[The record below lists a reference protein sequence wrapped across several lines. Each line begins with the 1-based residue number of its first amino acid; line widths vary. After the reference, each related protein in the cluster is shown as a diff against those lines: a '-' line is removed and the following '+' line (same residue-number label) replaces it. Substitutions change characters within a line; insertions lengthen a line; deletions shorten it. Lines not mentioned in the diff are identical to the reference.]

1 MSNDLWLPEWKRDRV
16 RNFSPLFLF
25 INDKN
30 RIFFFF
36 PENWKSSS
44 CMQQAIP
51 HYIHT
56 AFYFPQHYK
65 SDLFPDSIISSL
77 FTTHIE
83 FPQRTAWTPHTY
95 QTINAMVRIKNGFNV
110 LQVFTTT
117 SLPDK
122 QCHLLTPPKS
132 EPGIFPL
139 PTSRHSAYSAQQR
152 QQGGGIT
159 AQIKKSLIDA
169 W

>member
-1 MSNDLWLPEWKRDRV
+1 MISGYLSENVTGWGIFHHF
-16 RNFSPLFLF
+16 FSLLM
-25 INDKN
+25 IK
-30 RIFFFF
+30 IGFFSFF
-36 PENWKSSS
+36 PENWKSGS

-95 QTINAMVRIKNGFNV
+95 QTIRIKNGFNV

-117 SLPDK
+117 FLPDK

>member
-1 MSNDLWLPEWKRDRV
+1 MISGYLSENVTGWGIFHHF
-16 RNFSPLFLF
+16 FSLLMMK
-25 INDKN
+25 IG
-30 RIFFFF
+30 FFSFF
-36 PENWKSSS
+36 PENWKSGS

-117 SLPDK
+117 FLPDK

-132 EPGIFPL
+132 EPGIFHSPPPDTA
-139 PTSRHSAYSAQQR
+139 PTVHNRDSKEVALQPR
-152 QQGGGIT
+152 
-159 AQIKKSLIDA
+159 
-169 W
+169 

>member
-1 MSNDLWLPEWKRDRV
+1 MISGYLSENVTGWGIFHHF
-16 RNFSPLFLF
+16 FSLLM
-25 INDKN
+25 IK
-30 RIFFFF
+30 IGFFSFF
-36 PENWKSSS
+36 PENWKSGS

-65 SDLFPDSIISSL
+65 SNLFPDSIISSL

-117 SLPDK
+117 FLPDK

-132 EPGIFPL
+132 EPGIFHSPPPDTA
-139 PTSRHSAYSAQQR
+139 PTVHNRDSKEVALQPR
-152 QQGGGIT
+152 
-159 AQIKKSLIDA
+159 
-169 W
+169 

>member
-1 MSNDLWLPEWKRDRV
+1 MISGYLNENLTGWGIFHHF
-16 RNFSPLFLF
+16 FSLLM
-25 INDKN
+25 IK
-30 RIFFFF
+30 IGFFSFF
-36 PENWKSSS
+36 PENWKSGS

-95 QTINAMVRIKNGFNV
+95 QTIRIKNGFNV

-117 SLPDK
+117 FLPDK

-132 EPGIFPL
+132 EPGIFHSPPPDTA
-139 PTSRHSAYSAQQR
+139 PTVHNRDSKEVALQPR
-152 QQGGGIT
+152 
-159 AQIKKSLIDA
+159 
-169 W
+169 

>member
-1 MSNDLWLPEWKRDRV
+1 MISGYLNENLTGWGIFHHF
-16 RNFSPLFLF
+16 FSLLM
-25 INDKN
+25 IK
-30 RIFFFF
+30 IGFFSFF
-36 PENWKSSS
+36 PENWKSGS

-117 SLPDK
+117 FLPDK

-132 EPGIFPL
+132 EPGIFHSPPPDTA
-139 PTSRHSAYSAQQR
+139 PTVHNRDSKEMALQPR
-152 QQGGGIT
+152 
-159 AQIKKSLIDA
+159 
-169 W
+169 

>member
-1 MSNDLWLPEWKRDRV
+1 MISGYLSENVTGWGIFHHF
-16 RNFSPLFLF
+16 FSLLM
-25 INDKN
+25 IK
-30 RIFFFF
+30 IGFFSFF
-36 PENWKSSS
+36 PENWKSGS

-95 QTINAMVRIKNGFNV
+95 QTIRIKNGFNV

-117 SLPDK
+117 FLPDK

-132 EPGIFPL
+132 EPGIFHSPPPDTA
-139 PTSRHSAYSAQQR
+139 PTVHNRDSKEVALQPR
-152 QQGGGIT
+152 
-159 AQIKKSLIDA
+159 
-169 W
+169 

>member
-1 MSNDLWLPEWKRDRV
+1 MISGYLNENLTGWGIFHHF
-16 RNFSPLFLF
+16 FSLLM
-25 INDKN
+25 IK
-30 RIFFFF
+30 IGFFSFF
-36 PENWKSSS
+36 PENWKSGS

-117 SLPDK
+117 FLPDK

-132 EPGIFPL
+132 EPGIFHSPPPDTA
-139 PTSRHSAYSAQQR
+139 PTVHNRDSKEVALQPR
-152 QQGGGIT
+152 
-159 AQIKKSLIDA
+159 
-169 W
+169 

>member
-1 MSNDLWLPEWKRDRV
+1 MISGYLNENLTGWGIFHHF
-16 RNFSPLFLF
+16 FSLLM
-25 INDKN
+25 IK
-30 RIFFFF
+30 IGFFSFF
-36 PENWKSSS
+36 PENWKSGS

-132 EPGIFPL
+132 EPGIFHSPPPDTA
-139 PTSRHSAYSAQQR
+139 PTVHNRDSKEVALQPR
-152 QQGGGIT
+152 
-159 AQIKKSLIDA
+159 
-169 W
+169 

>member
-1 MSNDLWLPEWKRDRV
+1 MISGYLSENVTGWGIFHHF
-16 RNFSPLFLF
+16 FSLLM
-25 INDKN
+25 IK
-30 RIFFFF
+30 IGFFSFF
-36 PENWKSSS
+36 PENWKSGS

-117 SLPDK
+117 FLPDK

-132 EPGIFPL
+132 EPGIFHSPPPDTA
-139 PTSRHSAYSAQQR
+139 PTVHNRDSKEVALQPR
-152 QQGGGIT
+152 
-159 AQIKKSLIDA
+159 
-169 W
+169 

>member
-1 MSNDLWLPEWKRDRV
+1 MISGYLSENVTGWGIFHHF
-16 RNFSPLFLF
+16 FSLLM
-25 INDKN
+25 IK
-30 RIFFFF
+30 IGFFSFF
-36 PENWKSSS
+36 PENWKSGS

-65 SDLFPDSIISSL
+65 SNLFPDSIISSL

-95 QTINAMVRIKNGFNV
+95 QTIRIKNGFNV

-117 SLPDK
+117 FLPDK

>member
-1 MSNDLWLPEWKRDRV
+1 MISGYLNENLTGWGIFHHF
-16 RNFSPLFLF
+16 FSLLMMK
-25 INDKN
+25 IG
-30 RIFFFF
+30 FFSFF
-36 PENWKSSS
+36 PENWKSGS

-132 EPGIFPL
+132 EPGIFHSPPPDTA
-139 PTSRHSAYSAQQR
+139 PTVHNRDSKEMALQPR
-152 QQGGGIT
+152 
-159 AQIKKSLIDA
+159 
-169 W
+169 

>member
-1 MSNDLWLPEWKRDRV
+1 MISGYLNENLTGWGIFHHF
-16 RNFSPLFLF
+16 FSLLM
-25 INDKN
+25 IK
-30 RIFFFF
+30 IGFFSFF
-36 PENWKSSS
+36 PENWKSGS

-65 SDLFPDSIISSL
+65 SNLFPDSIISSL

-117 SLPDK
+117 FLPDK

-132 EPGIFPL
+132 EPGIFHSPPPDTA
-139 PTSRHSAYSAQQR
+139 PTVHNRDSKEMALQPR
-152 QQGGGIT
+152 
-159 AQIKKSLIDA
+159 
-169 W
+169 

>member
-1 MSNDLWLPEWKRDRV
+1 MISGYLNENLTGWGIFHHF
-16 RNFSPLFLF
+16 FSLLMMK
-25 INDKN
+25 IG
-30 RIFFFF
+30 FFSFF
-36 PENWKSSS
+36 PENWKSGS

-132 EPGIFPL
+132 EPGIFHSPPPDTA
-139 PTSRHSAYSAQQR
+139 PTVHNRDSKEVALQPR
-152 QQGGGIT
+152 
-159 AQIKKSLIDA
+159 
-169 W
+169 

>member
-1 MSNDLWLPEWKRDRV
+1 MISGYLSENVTGWGIFHHF
-16 RNFSPLFLF
+16 FSLLM
-25 INDKN
+25 IK
-30 RIFFFF
+30 IGFFSFF
-36 PENWKSSS
+36 PENWKSGS

-65 SDLFPDSIISSL
+65 SNSFPDSIISSL

-95 QTINAMVRIKNGFNV
+95 QTIRIKNGFNV

-117 SLPDK
+117 FLPDK

-132 EPGIFPL
+132 EPGIFHSPPPDTA
-139 PTSRHSAYSAQQR
+139 PTVHNRDSKEVALQPR
-152 QQGGGIT
+152 
-159 AQIKKSLIDA
+159 
-169 W
+169 

>member
-1 MSNDLWLPEWKRDRV
+1 MISGYLNENLTGWGIFHHF
-16 RNFSPLFLF
+16 FSLLMMK
-25 INDKN
+25 IG
-30 RIFFFF
+30 FFSFF
-36 PENWKSSS
+36 PENWKSGS

-65 SDLFPDSIISSL
+65 SNLFPDSIISSL

-132 EPGIFPL
+132 EPGIFHSPPPDTA
-139 PTSRHSAYSAQQR
+139 PTVHNRDSKEMALQPR
-152 QQGGGIT
+152 
-159 AQIKKSLIDA
+159 
-169 W
+169 

>member
-1 MSNDLWLPEWKRDRV
+1 MISGYLNENLTGWGIFHHF
-16 RNFSPLFLF
+16 FSLLMMK
-25 INDKN
+25 IG
-30 RIFFFF
+30 FFSFF
-36 PENWKSSS
+36 PENWKSGS

-65 SDLFPDSIISSL
+65 SNLFPDSIISSL

-117 SLPDK
+117 FLPDK

-132 EPGIFPL
+132 EPGIFHSPPPDTA
-139 PTSRHSAYSAQQR
+139 PTVHNRDSKEVALQPR
-152 QQGGGIT
+152 
-159 AQIKKSLIDA
+159 
-169 W
+169 

>member
-1 MSNDLWLPEWKRDRV
+1 MISGYLNENLTGWGIFHHF
-16 RNFSPLFLF
+16 FSLLM
-25 INDKN
+25 IK
-30 RIFFFF
+30 IGFFSFF
-36 PENWKSSS
+36 PENWKSGS

-65 SDLFPDSIISSL
+65 SNLFPDSIISSL

-117 SLPDK
+117 FLPDK

-132 EPGIFPL
+132 EPGIFHSPPPDTA
-139 PTSRHSAYSAQQR
+139 PTVHNRDSKEVALQPR
-152 QQGGGIT
+152 
-159 AQIKKSLIDA
+159 
-169 W
+169 